1 MDSTGKKTI
10 HEMIKSLNW
19 DDKEQLNELVS
30 NLCQL
35 FNENNIIEGE
45 LDDEGRIIKLNN
57 LYNWCNDLYDTIKE
71 NCDNPINTGSFWN
84 SLMDKGTFYEKD
96 KYTKELC
103 RCILGFFFIKCNDD
117 NAKIFF
123 DKSDDKYLF
132 FKKYVIEGVKEIY
145 ANTSKTDMTG
155 FENEFTRLRSHIS
168 MSMLADSFNT
178 LHYDVYQE
186 RGCLEMFVTI
196 LDTLQNYARGQQ
208 RKEIAEGIHRLID
221 NMNPDSHFIPLY
233 EDYLEKYSS

>member
-1 MDSTGKKTI
+1 MASIETNTI
-10 HEMIKSLNW
+10 REMIQSVNW
-19 DDKEQLNELVS
+19 EDKEQLKELVS
-30 NLCQL
+30 RLCHL
-35 FNENNIIEGE
+35 FNEQNNIEDE
-45 LDDEGRIIKLNN
+45 LDDEGRIVKLND

-71 NCDNPINTGSFWN
+71 NCDNPINTEIFWNNLMEKGSFYED
-84 SLMDKGTFYEKD
+84 DKFTNL
-96 KYTKELC
+96 LC
-103 RCILGFFFIKCNDD
+103 RSVFIFFFIKCNDD

-132 FKKYVIEGVKEIY
+132 FKKNVINGVKEIY
-145 ANTSKTDMTG
+145 ANTSKTDMAG
-155 FENEFTRLRSHIS
+155 FENEFTRLRSHVA

-186 RGCLEMFVTI
+186 TGCLEMFVTI

-208 RKEIAEGIHRLID
+208 RKEIAEGIRGLIN
-221 NMNPDSHFIPLY
+221 NMRSDSRYIPLY

>member
-71 NCDNPINTGSFWN
+71 NCENPINTGSFWN

-103 RCILGFFFIKCNDD
+103 R
-117 NAKIFF
+117 
-123 DKSDDKYLF
+123 
-132 FKKYVIEGVKEIY
+132 
-145 ANTSKTDMTG
+145 
-155 FENEFTRLRSHIS
+155 
-168 MSMLADSFNT
+168 
-178 LHYDVYQE
+178 
-186 RGCLEMFVTI
+186 
-196 LDTLQNYARGQQ
+196 
-208 RKEIAEGIHRLID
+208 
-221 NMNPDSHFIPLY
+221 
-233 EDYLEKYSS
+233 